1 MFTESVS
8 ILAVLCGLVALSE
21 WLATRKYFNQLG
33 TALLV
38 IVLTALVANV
48 GIIPSSSGHTELY
61 EGIFTYVAP
70 ISIFMLMLSVNL
82 RSIKKAGP
90 RMIGLFLVGAVG
102 TALGIGM
109 SMKLLD
115 SAQAL
120 GESHFAIGGM
130 LTGTYTGGSLNF
142 NAVALHYNITREGSL
157 YAATTAADNIVT
169 ALWIVATLAM
179 PTLLRRVFGEM
190 RTQASP
196 PLSDVQEGVFEDE
209 ERLRPVDVGLLAV
222 LALGALGVVN
232 WLHSLL
238 PAIPS
243 VLILTTLA
251 LILAQWPV
259 VARLRG
265 SKVVGLF
272 LIYLFLAVIGAY
284 CDIPALLADG
294 TQALWLLLAISLG
307 ILIHALILV
316 GVARLTRQDWDMVA
330 IVSQANVG
338 GSSSALALARSLG
351 RPDLQLPAI
360 LIGTL
365 GNAIGTYLGF
375 MVAELLR

>member
-1 MFTESVS
+1 
-8 ILAVLCGLVALSE
+8 
-21 WLATRKYFNQLG
+21 
-33 TALLV
+33 
-38 IVLTALVANV
+38 
-48 GIIPSSSGHTELY
+48 
-61 EGIFTYVAP
+61 
-70 ISIFMLMLSVNL
+70 
-82 RSIKKAGP
+82 
-90 RMIGLFLVGAVG
+90 
-102 TALGIGM
+102 
-109 SMKLLD
+109 
-115 SAQAL
+115 
-120 GESHFAIGGM
+120 
-130 LTGTYTGGSLNF
+130 
-142 NAVALHYNITREGSL
+142 
-157 YAATTAADNIVT
+157 
-169 ALWIVATLAM
+169 
-179 PTLLRRVFGEM
+179 
-190 RTQASP
+190 
-196 PLSDVQEGVFEDE
+196 
-209 ERLRPVDVGLLAV
+209 
-222 LALGALGVVN
+222 
-232 WLHSLL
+232 
-238 PAIPS
+238 
-243 VLILTTLA
+243 
-251 LILAQWPV
+251 V